1 MILDPTLIPAK
12 TGAELGSAKRLDE
25 VIGRYI
31 VQAKAA
37 FSPNYTL
44 EGMRIVVDG
53 ANGAGYKLAP
63 TVFEELGAEVI
74 SMGNTPNG
82 TNINAHCGAL
92 HPELCAEAVK
102 KYRADLGVC
111 LDGDGDRLTIVDS
124 NGEVIHGDK
133 LLGICAKFLKD
144 TGELGPTN
152 EVVGTVMCNFGLE
165 HYLTQNGMKF
175 IRTQVGDRYIVE
187 HMRKEGS
194 LFGGEPSGH
203 LVFKKYSTTGDG
215 TLAALKVIESIRFY
229 DKKLSDLAAEIEL
242 FPQVMQNVHVVKKT
256 PFEQVPEIV
265 AALKEAEAK
274 LAGTGRI
281 LLRYS
286 GTEPLVR
293 VMVEGKNEKQVNDVC
308 SKLAE
313 IVEKC
318 LG

>member
-1 MILDPTLIPAK
+1 
-12 TGAELGSAKRLDE
+12 
-25 VIGRYI
+25 
-31 VQAKAA
+31 
-37 FSPNYTL
+37 
-44 EGMRIVVDG
+44 
-53 ANGAGYKLAP
+53 
-63 TVFEELGAEVI
+63 
-74 SMGNTPNG
+74 
-82 TNINAHCGAL
+82 
-92 HPELCAEAVK
+92 
-102 KYRADLGVC
+102 
-111 LDGDGDRLTIVDS
+111 
-124 NGEVIHGDK
+124 
-133 LLGICAKFLKD
+133 
-144 TGELGPTN
+144 
-152 EVVGTVMCNFGLE
+152 
-165 HYLTQNGMKF
+165 MKF

-242 FPQVMQNVHVVKKT
+242 FPQVMQNVHVAKKT